1 MNDYLMNTYNR
12 KDISFKRG
20 DGIYLWDANNK
31 KYLDVTCGLA
41 VTGLGHSHP
50 EISEVIYN
58 QAQKLIHTSNAF
70 VISQQEALGKRLCQL
85 SGMEKAFFCNSGTE
99 AVETAI
105 KIARKFGNDQKIIKP
120 KIIVMSNSF
129 HGRTMG
135 ALTATGNVEAHD
147 GFEPLLEGFVRVP
160 YDDIKSI
167 KNKASKYNSIV
178 AVLVESVQGEG
189 GIVVPNDD
197 YLKEI
202 RAICDDHNWLLMV
215 DEVQSGLCRTG
226 KWFAF
231 QYSGVLPDVIM
242 VAKALGNGV
251 PIGACLA
258 RGEPSS
264 ILTPGTHGST
274 FGGNF
279 LSTSVALKV
288 LDIMRD
294 QHICANAR
302 DMGLYLKQRLI
313 NKFNK
318 HKSVKEIRCKGLMVG
333 IELTEE
339 SAHLS
344 KEALKLGL
352 IINITKKKVIRLLPP
367 LIIKKKHIDEIVNK
381 LEILL
386 K

>member
-1 MNDYLMNTYNR
+1 M
-12 KDISFKRG
+12 
-20 DGIYLWDANNK
+20 
-31 KYLDVTCGLA
+31 
-41 VTGLGHSHP
+41 
-50 EISEVIYN
+50 
-58 QAQKLIHTSNAF
+58 KL
-70 VISQQEALGKRLCQL
+70 
-85 SGMEKAFFCNSGTE
+85 
-99 AVETAI
+99 
-105 KIARKFGNDQKIIKP
+105 
-120 KIIVMSNSF
+120 
-129 HGRTMG
+129 
-135 ALTATGNVEAHD
+135 
-147 GFEPLLEGFVRVP
+147 
-160 YDDIKSI
+160 IKSI

-231 QYSGVLPDVIM
+231 QHSGVLPDVIM